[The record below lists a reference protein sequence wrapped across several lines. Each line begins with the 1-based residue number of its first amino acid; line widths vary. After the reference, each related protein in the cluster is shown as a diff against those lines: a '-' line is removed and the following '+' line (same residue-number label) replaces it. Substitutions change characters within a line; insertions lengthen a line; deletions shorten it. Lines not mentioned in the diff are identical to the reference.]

1 MSLNAY
7 QKEQTMIKNFLT
19 AFIILLTTAVSTL
32 QGETVG
38 KVDVGPAFLHIDI
51 LEHNKTV
58 KRMDIWAMRGD
69 ASYFLYKGLYIKPV
83 ILYGNGGAAKGG
95 IFSGSCGLGYCIP
108 LSPKLI
114 ISPLV
119 GVTYSH
125 LWTKINLPIP
135 FPPFQLKNIRE
146 NFKSWAPNVCLDVY
160 YTFIPT
166 WRICAGIQYS
176 WSKTKTT
183 LVHVGKFKS
192 KSEGFAYSL
201 MLEHDLSDVWSINI
215 GAAYNLSLTK
225 EKHGLRGSGIKAGI
239 TRWF

>member
-1 MSLNAY
+1 MIKHIFIS
-7 QKEQTMIKNFLT
+7 TMILF
-19 AFIILLTTAVSTL
+19 AACISTL
-32 QGETVG
+32 QGETLG
-38 KVDVGPAFLHIDI
+38 KIDVGPAFLHIDI

-58 KRMDIWAMRGD
+58 KRMDIWGVRGD
-69 ASYFLYKGLYIKPV
+69 FSYYIYKGLYIKPV
-83 ILYGNGGAAKGG
+83 VLYGNGGAAKGG
-95 IFSGSCGLGYCIP
+95 IFTGSLGLGYCFP
-108 LSPKLI
+108 LCPTFL
-114 ISPLV
+114 ISPSI
-119 GVTYSH
+119 GANYCH

-135 FPPFQLKNIRE
+135 FPPFKLENIKE
-146 NFKSWAPNVCLDVY
+146 NFKSWAPYIALDIY

-183 LVHVGKFKS
+183 LVHIGKSKS

-201 MLEHDLSDVWSINI
+201 LLEHDLSDKWSINV

-225 EKHGLRGSGIKAGI
+225 EKHGLRGSGIKAGV

>member
-1 MSLNAY
+1 
-7 QKEQTMIKNFLT
+7 MIKNILA
-19 AFIILLTTAVSTL
+19 AFIILLTASASTL

-38 KVDVGPAFLHIDI
+38 KIDVGPAFLHIDV

-58 KRMDIWAMRGD
+58 KRMDMWGVRAD
-69 ASYFLYKGLYIKPV
+69 FSYFLYKGLYIKPIV
-83 ILYGNGGAAKGG
+83 LYGDGGAAKGG
-95 IFSGSCGLGYCIP
+95 IFSGSCGFGYCIP
-108 LSPKLI
+108 LHPCFTVSP
-114 ISPLV
+114 SV
-119 GVTYSH
+119 GATYSH

-135 FPPFQLKNIRE
+135 DTPIILKDIRE
-146 NFKSWAPNVCLDVY
+146 HFKSWAPYVCLDLY

-166 WRICAGIQYS
+166 WRLCAGIQYS

-183 LVHVGKFKS
+183 LVHVTKQKS

-201 MLEHDLSDVWSINI
+201 MLEHDLSDQWSVNI

-225 EKHGLRGSGIKAGI
+225 EKHGLRGTGIKAGI